1 MVFLFNNIWRILF
14 IYAVFEVSQAVNHEQ
29 YSGKSLIHKK
39 GYEHEEYKFISK
51 DGYTITLDRMPN
63 PGLEPILLVPGML
76 QSSSAF
82 LIQGRRRCLGS
93 ILQDNDY
100 DVWIMNPRGSY
111 KSRDHV
117 KYNAERDFEYWDFT
131 IHEQAIYDIPG
142 ALDTITNITHKRFV
156 NYIGHSQ
163 GATLALIYFSEFPT
177 HTKNIGTT
185 LLLAPI
191 IGWPERT
198 QEEADLLKILYNELV
213 NHSEKRDLND
223 QFHAKS
229 WYGKMI
235 RSFCRAYR
243 KKPSGF
249 CEIFRFIVPGYNRC
263 DKDIPVSEEFLDS
276 MPAGVSFRQVLHY
289 MQIYMSG
296 QLQGFDYGPEGNME
310 KYKQPEP
317 PVYDAG
323 HAKNELSVFYSED
336 DNICAHDSVH
346 DMFVDMRGLKDIVLV
361 DGDHFTHNDF
371 LWSPE
376 AYEEVY
382 MEVLWE
388 LSGLIHKIQS
398 YMAMSSTVEFESD
411 ESDESSDE
419 SDEDDSHQPKEK
431 RAHQPGHDHSHEKND
446 DHGHQPDKTS
456 S

>member
-1 MVFLFNNIWRILF
+1 M
-14 IYAVFEVSQAVNHEQ
+14 
-29 YSGKSLIHKK
+29 SLK
-39 GYEHEEYKFISK
+39 
-51 DGYTITLDRMPN
+51 
-63 PGLEPILLVPGML
+63 
-76 QSSSAF
+76 
-82 LIQGRRRCLGS
+82 
-93 ILQDNDY
+93 
-100 DVWIMNPRGSY
+100 
-111 KSRDHV
+111 HV
-117 KYNAERDFEYWDFT
+117 AKAIV

-296 QLQGFDYGPEGNME
+296 KDNYLHLANSRASIMDQ
-310 KYKQPEP
+310 KAIWKTKQPEP

-336 DNICAHDSVH
+336 DNICAHDY
-346 DMFVDMRGLKDIVLV
+346 K
-361 DGDHFTHNDF
+361 
-371 LWSPE
+371 
-376 AYEEVY
+376 
-382 MEVLWE
+382 
-388 LSGLIHKIQS
+388 
-398 YMAMSSTVEFESD
+398 
-411 ESDESSDE
+411 
-419 SDEDDSHQPKEK
+419 
-431 RAHQPGHDHSHEKND
+431 
-446 DHGHQPDKTS
+446 
-456 S
+456 